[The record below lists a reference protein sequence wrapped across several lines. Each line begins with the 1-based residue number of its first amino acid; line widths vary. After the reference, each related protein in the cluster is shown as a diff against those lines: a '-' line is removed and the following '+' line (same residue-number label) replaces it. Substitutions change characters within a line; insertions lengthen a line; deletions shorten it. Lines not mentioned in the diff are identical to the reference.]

1 MEEKNITL
9 ISPSLHVEAMSY
21 VDDIMGAGRQEQI
34 EVLCRNLRQMEI
46 KKKYTFNNANGKSH
60 YMIIK
65 TGNDQEEDVEILVGK
80 RKITRA
86 SEYKYLRNQI
96 DERGTVERQIIEVE
110 NKSKGMIIGAKKI
123 ASYKNIGNMITSAL
137 LLIYEKTI
145 IPAITYNLEVWSNW
159 Q

>member
-1 MEEKNITL
+1 
-9 ISPSLHVEAMSY
+9 
-21 VDDIMGAGRQEQI
+21 
-34 EVLCRNLRQMEI
+34 
-46 KKKYTFNNANGKSH
+46 
-60 YMIIK
+60 MIIK